1 MFKKIGIVLLA
12 AALLLTLTSC
22 GVKESVNDK
31 IAEKVTEGVM
41 NKATGGDANIDIDGD
56 KITVEGKDG
65 EKVIIGDSEWP
76 AVLTDNRIPEFKSGK
91 ILSSIN
97 VDNGCMV
104 MMEEVESED
113 FKQYLADIKAAGY
126 TNDATE
132 LNSPESQIYSAYLN
146 ENTMVYLQYAPES
159 KTLNVSLE
167 VSE

>member
-1 MFKKIGIVLLA
+1 
-12 AALLLTLTSC
+12 
-22 GVKESVNDK
+22 
-31 IAEKVTEGVM
+31 
-41 NKATGGDANIDIDGD
+41 
-56 KITVEGKDG
+56 
-65 EKVIIGDSEWP
+65 
-76 AVLTDNRIPEFKSGK
+76 
-91 ILSSIN
+91 
-97 VDNGCMV
+97 MV